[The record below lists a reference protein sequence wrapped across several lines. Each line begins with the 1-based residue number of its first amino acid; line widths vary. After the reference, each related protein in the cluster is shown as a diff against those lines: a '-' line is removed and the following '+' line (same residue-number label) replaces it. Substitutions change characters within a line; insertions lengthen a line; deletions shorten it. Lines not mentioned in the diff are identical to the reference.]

1 MGETIRRRWR
11 RAPGSL
17 ALLTSLV
24 VLSSFFVSTGAQVAS
39 AAAPTL
45 TTTFSPT
52 SASAGASTIF
62 NLTASSDQG
71 TLVSLSLAASP
82 GTYVAGASS
91 SSGNAQVSG
100 NQTVNVTGL
109 KISGSAVVSISVN
122 AYPSCMP
129 GSYPWILT
137 AVQKGGTAYEPQTF
151 PTTVTRSSACDL
163 AFGPIGSQVKD
174 TLFSVSV
181 AARRANST
189 IDTTY
194 TDQVSLTIEV
204 DPGVN
209 DARLEGGV
217 PAVTPVDGTATFS
230 IRLDK
235 SGTAYRLEACSP
247 TINNTTCPA
256 TGLEDGGRFLS
267 EMFDIFNSRSDCTPS
282 HCFGTAIGDGD
293 VTSATVSSNGKSGQI
308 SIGIWRVPPDV
319 SGGLGDL
326 ANLDCPF
333 YDEVTTDVVNVE
345 RTTGN
350 ANGTE
355 FMIVTV
361 TIGAGPMKAIA
372 DQGVA
377 HLETCHASVGSF
389 PTKPGTPPATYDRTL
404 DLFVGLLPNCPP
416 VRDITP
422 FLPCNI
428 SRMGGGGGT
437 GQISYGVKE
446 SDPAGRN

>member
-1 MGETIRRRWR
+1 VDGTAWR
-11 RAPGSL
+11 LWKPASTRSSL
-17 ALLTSLV
+17 ALLTSLL
-24 VLSSFFVSTGAQVAS
+24 VLSSFLIVAGAQVAN
-39 AAAPTL
+39 AAPPTL
-45 TTTFSPT
+45 TTTFSPA
-52 SASAGASTIF
+52 SAGAGASTIF

-82 GTYVAGASS
+82 GTYVASASP

-109 KISGSAVVSISVN
+109 KVSGSTVVSISVN

-129 GSYPWILT
+129 GSYPWNLT
-137 AVQKGGTAYEPQTF
+137 AVQKGGTAYVPQSFT
-151 PTTVTRSSACDL
+151 TTVTPSSACDL

-174 TLFSVSV
+174 TPFTASV
-181 AARRANST
+181 AARRANGT

-194 TDQVSLTIEV
+194 ADQVSLTIEV

-209 DARLEGGV
+209 DATLGGGI
-217 PAVTPVDGTATFS
+217 AVTPVQGIATFS
-230 IRLDK
+230 ILLDK
-235 SGTAYRLEACSP
+235 SGTAYVLEACSQ

-267 EMFDIFNSRSDCTPS
+267 ERFDVFNSRNDCSPS
-282 HCFGTAIGDGD
+282 RCFGTAIGDGD
-293 VTSATVSSNGKSGQI
+293 VTSATVSSNSKSGQV
-308 SIGIWRVPPDV
+308 SIGIWRVPTAV
-319 SGGLGDL
+319 SGGPGDL

-345 RTTGN
+345 HTGN
-350 ANGTE
+350 ANG

-377 HLETCHASVGSF
+377 HLETCHASSGPF
-389 PTKPGTPPATYDRTL
+389 PTKPGTPPATYNPTL
-404 DLFVGLLPNCPP
+404 DLYVGLLPDCPP
-416 VRDITP
+416 IRDITP
-422 FLPCNI
+422 FFPCNI

-437 GQISYGVKE
+437 GQITYGVEE
-446 SDPAGRN
+446 SDPAGRG

>member
-1 MGETIRRRWR
+1 MLV
-11 RAPGSL
+11 SL
-17 ALLTSLV
+17 FV
-24 VLSSFFVSTGAQVAS
+24 VAGAQVSS
-39 AAAPTL
+39 AVTPTL
-45 TTTFSPT
+45 TTTFSP
-52 SASAGASTIF
+52 AFAEAGAAAVF

-71 TLVSLSLAASP
+71 TLVSLSLAAEP
-82 GTYVAGASS
+82 GTYVASASS
-91 SSGNAQVSG
+91 SSGTAQVSG

-109 KISGSAVVSISVN
+109 KVSGSAVVSISVN

-137 AVQKGGTAYEPQTF
+137 AVQKGGTAYVPQSFT
-151 PTTVTRSSACDL
+151 TTVTPSSACDL

-174 TLFSVSV
+174 TPFSVSV
-181 AARRANST
+181 AARRANHT

-209 DARLEGGV
+209 DATLGGGV
-217 PAVTPVDGTATFS
+217 AVPVDGIATFS
-230 IRLDK
+230 ILLDK

-267 EMFDIFNSRSDCTPS
+267 ERFDVFHSLNVCSPSR
-282 HCFGTAIGDGD
+282 CFGTAIGDGD
-293 VTSATVSSNGKSGQI
+293 VTSATVSSTAKSGQI
-308 SIGIWRVPPDV
+308 RIGIWRVPPDV
-319 SGGLGDL
+319 LGGLGDL
-326 ANLDCPF
+326 PNLDCPF

-345 RTTGN
+345 HTGN
-350 ANGTE
+350 NG

-377 HLETCHASVGSF
+377 HLETCHASLGPF
-389 PTKPGTPPATYDRTL
+389 PTKPGTPPATYDPTL
-404 DLFVGLLPNCPP
+404 DLFVGLLPDCPP
-416 VRDITP
+416 IRDITP
-422 FLPCNI
+422 FFPCNI

-437 GQISYGVKE
+437 GQISYGVKA
-446 SDPAGRN
+446 SDPAGRG

>member
-1 MGETIRRRWR
+1 MGRTIGREWR
-11 RAPGSL
+11 RGPASWL
-17 ALLTSLV
+17 ILSTSLI
-24 VLSSFFVSTGAQVAS
+24 VLSSFLIVAGAQGAN
-39 AAAPTL
+39 AAPPTL
-45 TTTFSPT
+45 TTTFSPA
-52 SASAGASTIF
+52 SAGAGASTIF

-82 GTYVAGASS
+82 GTYVASASS

-137 AVQKGGTAYEPQTF
+137 AVQKGGTAYVPQSFT
-151 PTTVTRSSACDL
+151 TTVTPSSACDL

-174 TLFSVSV
+174 TPFFPPVSV
-181 AARRANST
+181 AARRANGT

-209 DARLEGGV
+209 DAMLSGGG
-217 PAVTPVDGTATFS
+217 AVTPVDGIATFS
-230 IRLDK
+230 AVLLDK
-235 SGTAYRLEACSP
+235 SGTAYVLEACSR
-247 TINNTTCPA
+247 TINNATCPA

-267 EMFDIFNSRSDCTPS
+267 EMFDVFHSRSDCSPS
-282 HCFGTAIGDGD
+282 QCFGTAIGDDD
-293 VTSATVSSNGKSGQI
+293 VTRATVSSNGKSGHI
-308 SIGIWRVPPDV
+308 SIGIWKVPNAV
-319 SGGLGDL
+319 SGGPGDL
-326 ANLDCPF
+326 ANLDCPS

-345 RTTGN
+345 HTGN
-350 ANGTE
+350 ANG

-377 HLETCHASVGSF
+377 HLETCHASVAPF
-389 PTKPGTPPATYDRTL
+389 PTKPGTPPATYNPTL
-404 DLFVGLLPNCPP
+404 DLYVGLLPDCPP
-416 VRDITP
+416 IRDITP
-422 FLPCNI
+422 FFPCNI

-437 GQISYGVKE
+437 GQITYGVKE
-446 SDPAGRN
+446 SDPAGRG